1 MSANVEETEQ
11 FLSFET
17 WSQHYT
23 LHLLVSEMNHW
34 RQGVNFTYI
43 LWAAF
48 TWKFLELFFDA
59 KLFGLN
65 ELQLAK
71 LCKSHNLNNK
81 AKFWR
86 KRSSMLDN
94 LCEKSCVSEIDFWK
108 NNTKAF
114 LSFFILHFSFFIFH
128 RYHRSLSLTKWY
140 KVQRC

>member
-59 KLFGLN
+59 QLFGLN

-81 AKFWR
+81 AKFWW
-86 KRSSMLDN
+86 KRSSMPDN
-94 LCEKSCVSEIDFWK
+94 ICEKSCVLTCYWNWLLKEQHKSIFVV
-108 NNTKAF
+108 F
-114 LSFFILHFSFFIFH
+114 HSSFFIDIIGHFH
-128 RYHRSLSLTKWY
+128 
-140 KVQRC
+140 